1 MNIYDH
7 IITYMM
13 IFYEE
18 YISKWKYEYIWRVFL
33 CEVGFFFG
41 RWVELVFVVEV
52 VNQDI
57 EYIYIHLNVCEW
69 IGKD

>member
-1 MNIYDH
+1 M
-7 IITYMM
+7 
-13 IFYEE
+13 EG
-18 YISKWKYEYIWRVFL
+18 FL

>member
-1 MNIYDH
+1 M
-7 IITYMM
+7 
-13 IFYEE
+13 EG
-18 YISKWKYEYIWRVFL
+18 FL
-33 CEVGFFFG
+33 CEVGFLVG
-41 RWVELVFVVEV
+41 GVELVFVVEV